1 MHKEK
6 TMDVKYWKFT
16 LLLLALLIP
25 GITQAGWYVGVG
37 VGNSNADSIDIEFD
51 SPPDIQSDDQ
61 DSTYKVFG
69 GITYGSNLALEL
81 GYADLGE
88 YTAQETGVFE
98 TKLDPTALYIAAIGK
113 VSVHPKVK
121 MFGRLG
127 LAYWATDLSITD
139 FTDSN
144 TGDDNGLDPVIGL
157 GFEWNFTDRLDLR
170 VEWEQFQNVGQD
182 TRASIPS
189 GTLEL
194 NGNDID
200 IFGISFTYSFDLAP
214 GP

>member
-1 MHKEK
+1 
-6 TMDVKYWKFT
+6 MDVKYWKYT

-25 GITQAGWYVGVG
+25 GITQAGWYFGVG
-37 VGNSNADSIDIEFD
+37 AGTSNADSIDIEFD
-51 SPPDIQSDDQ
+51 APPDFESDDQ
-61 DSTYKVFG
+61 DSIYQVFG
-69 GITYGSNLALEL
+69 GMTFGSNFALEL

-88 YTAQETGVFE
+88 YTAREISVFE
-98 TKLDPTALYIAAIGK
+98 TKLDPAALSLSAIGK

-127 LAYWATDLSITD
+127 LAYWATDLSLTD
-139 FTDSN
+139 FTDST
-144 TGDDNGLDPVIGL
+144 TGDNNGLDPVIGL
-157 GFEWNFTDRLDLR
+157 GFEWRFTDRLDLR
-170 VEWEQFQNVGQD
+170 FEWEQFQNVGQD
-182 TRASIPS
+182 TKASIPS

-200 IFGISFTYSFDLAP
+200 VFTIGLTYHLDLLP

>member
-1 MHKEK
+1 
-6 TMDVKYWKFT
+6 MDDKYGKFT
-16 LLLLALLIP
+16 LLLLALLVP
-25 GITQAGWYVGVG
+25 GMAQAGWYLGAEAG
-37 VGNSNADSIDIEFD
+37 MSNADSIDIEFD
-51 SPPDIQSDDQ
+51 APPDFESDDQ
-61 DSTYKVFG
+61 DSVYQVFG
-69 GITYGSNLALEL
+69 GLTLGNNFALEL

-88 YTAQETGVFE
+88 YTARETGVVE
-98 TKLDPTALYIAAIGK
+98 AKLDPTALSLSAIGK

-127 LAYWATDLSITD
+127 LAYWATDLSLTD
-139 FTDSN
+139 FVDSGS
-144 TGDDNGLDPVIGL
+144 GDDNGLDPVIGL
-157 GFEWNFTDRLDLR
+157 GFDWRITDRFDLR

-182 TRASIPS
+182 TQASIPS

-200 IFGISFTYSFDLAP
+200 VFAVGVTYHIDLAP